1 MKNPLHIF
9 APAAAI
15 DPRKPVATKLAQFR
29 IAAVE
34 PDANPTI
41 TDAPEAMQPSNGG

>member
-1 MKNPLHIF
+1 MKNPLF
-9 APAAAI
+9 LLAPAAAI
-15 DPRKPVATKLAQFR
+15 ARRKPVATKFAQFR

-41 TDAPEAMQPSNGG
+41 TEAPEAMQPSNGG